1 MSYKLL
7 AFTLSLLLTG
17 FATAQ
22 TPTPT
27 ESEDDAKLKTQ
38 AVEFLRETSSEV
50 ARLRSLENRISFD
63 SELASLM
70 WFHDA
75 REAKAMYG
83 QVVSDFKQLL
93 MQFDSEMNAASM
105 PSDDDDEASFLFG
118 RGTSRVQRKF
128 RIAMAVR
135 QQIAMSLAE
144 HAPDLAYN
152 FYVDSINS
160 ISNPELRKDAERSD
174 RYFESR
180 LLQQIAE
187 SDAAKGVAY
196 GKDSLKRGIN
206 SMHIELLRKLY
217 KKDADKGIDFGSS
230 LLSAV
235 RSDPKKVD
243 DLNFYSLLL
252 NFGEENLAASKTA
265 GAKLPVYERND
276 LRDIAELFYQ
286 AIMAEKNEHHY
297 GINSYI
303 SVIEKYAP
311 GRAAQLRV
319 KFKSV
324 GSSGGRAYGLASNAL
339 SAAANAMPPPRI
351 AGNSNAGMNEY
362 ERAQKEREEKEN
374 AYKKHIDDLKGLGS
388 KNLPKD
394 QRDAAIAQARKI
406 ISETKGKDK
415 KIAALSLLAAQVKK
429 MGDKDLAGEIM
440 RDAERM
446 VDPAPRNYQDYL
458 FTWMLAGGYAEAD
471 PDKAFVMLESTIQRA
486 NDTISAFVKVAEF
499 IDVQREMI
507 DDGEVQVG
515 MFGGEMIRSMTREL
529 GMASG
534 TIRTLVNADFT
545 KTRALTNTFDRTET
559 RVLAKMMVLRV
570 VLDKKTKEK
579 DADAEKMVMIDG
591 ME

>member
-17 FATAQ
+17 FAAAQ
-22 TPTPT
+22 IPTPT
-27 ESEDDAKLKTQ
+27 ESEDEAKLRTQ
-38 AVEFLRETSSEV
+38 AIEFLRETSSEV

-75 REAKAMYG
+75 KEAKAMYG

-93 MQFDSEMNAASM
+93 VQFDSEMNAASM
-105 PSDDDDEASFLFG
+105 PSDDDEDASVLFG
-118 RGTSRVQRKF
+118 GRGQSRIQRKF

-152 FYVDSINS
+152 FYVDSVNS

-180 LLQQIAE
+180 LLQLIAE
-187 SDAAKGVAY
+187 SDASKGVAY

-230 LLSAV
+230 LLSSI

-252 NFGEENLAASKTA
+252 NFGEENLATSKTA

-286 AIMAEKNEHHY
+286 AIMAETSVPTY
-297 GINSYI
+297 GISGYI
-303 SVIEKYAP
+303 SIIEKYVP
-311 GRAAQLRV
+311 GRAAQLRT
-319 KFKSV
+319 KFKAA
-324 GSSGGRAYGLASNAL
+324 GTSGGVAIGNAIPPPKRIASN
-339 SAAANAMPPPRI
+339 S
-351 AGNSNAGMNEY
+351 STGMNEY
-362 ERAQKEREEKEN
+362 ERAQKEREDKEN
-374 AYKKHIDDLKGLGS
+374 AYKKQIDDLKNLGS
-388 KNLPKD
+388 KNLPKG

-440 RDAERM
+440 LDAERM
-446 VDPAPRNYQDYL
+446 VDPMPKNYQDYL

-471 PDKAFVMLESTIQRA
+471 PDKAFAMLESTIQRA

-515 MFGGEMIRSMTREL
+515 MFGGEMIRGMTSEL

-570 VLDKKTKEK
+570 VLDKKTKPKEG
-579 DADAEKMVMIDG
+579 DPNQMPLPEAVEGV
-591 ME
+591 E